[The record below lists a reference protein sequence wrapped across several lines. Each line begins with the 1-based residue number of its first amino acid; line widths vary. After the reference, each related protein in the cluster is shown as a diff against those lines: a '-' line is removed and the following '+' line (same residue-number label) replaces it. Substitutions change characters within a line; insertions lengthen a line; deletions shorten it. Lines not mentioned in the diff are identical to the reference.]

1 MAGYQKKNSKKM
13 NKLLVVG
20 DSFVAEDNSQY
31 YEWAWWNRLAKD
43 LRLTPVNLAITGA
56 SNFNIFHQLIHGMN
70 IGGIDK
76 ILVILTAPN
85 RIESV
90 KQPIKGRLSYENFK
104 NKDVKSWALH
114 DRISNNEIPI
124 EIAETFHDHEVS
136 VSLNIVIAN
145 MILNEA
151 SRRNCC
157 ILSNLFTQYEK
168 YSWHLKH
175 DIKPREFIDIE
186 SGPLD
191 ELETGHIYQS
201 WHDKFYEKYKSQLIT
216 TIS

>member
-1 MAGYQKKNSKKM
+1 MDN
-13 NKLLVVG
+13 LLIVG
-20 DSFVAEDNSQY
+20 DSFVAEDNGPH
-31 YEWAWWNRLAKD
+31 YEWAWWNRLAED
-43 LRLTPVNLAITGA
+43 LNATPINLAITGA
-56 SNFNIFHQLIHGMN
+56 SNFGIFHQLIYGMN
-70 IGGIDK
+70 MANINK
-76 ILVILTAPN
+76 ILVVLTAPN

-124 EIAETFHDHEVS
+124 EIAETFYDHGAS
-136 VSLNIVIAN
+136 VSLNILIAN
-145 MILNEA
+145 MILTEA

-157 ILSNLFTQYEK
+157 ILPNLFTEYEK
-168 YSWHLKH
+168 YSWHIKH
-175 DIKPREFIDIE
+175 DIRPREFIDVE

-191 ELETGHIYQS
+191 ELQSGHMYQS